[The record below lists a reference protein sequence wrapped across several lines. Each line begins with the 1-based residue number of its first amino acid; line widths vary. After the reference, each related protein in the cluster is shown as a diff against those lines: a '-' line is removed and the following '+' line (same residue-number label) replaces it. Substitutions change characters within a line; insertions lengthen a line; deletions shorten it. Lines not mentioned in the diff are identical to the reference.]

1 MSEISSLKEIPL
13 MDYWR
18 IVVRRRWV
26 VALFATLLAGTTTIN
41 TLRQPRE
48 YQASTVVH
56 IDMAP
61 PRVVDWDDAATV
73 QPRGLEYQ
81 AFYNTQYQIISSRGV
96 KANAITRLR
105 SKGYH
110 EWDSDKDPVAAF
122 TRNLV
127 ITPVKDTRLVS
138 IGYLHT
144 DPNKAAEIANTVAD
158 VYIDE
163 NINRK
168 LRTAQRAEAWLA
180 EQADEYVLRKKK
192 ADEDLLKYREDNE
205 LLAERWAQVLKNLT
219 SLNDQLT
226 AAHAERMAAENE
238 YKLVAELYRKGD
250 LDPLISYFS
259 TNTINSLKE
268 QYNAVD
274 RQYVALSARYL
285 PRYPTMLQ
293 LDEERQTLLKK
304 LKEELTRLVRGKE
317 AEFTLRKTKEDAVAA
332 EYAAGRTDAADVEK
346 RLVGAQTLQ
355 NESETIDR
363 IFKQLNKRQAE
374 TDLVSLLKNSNIE
387 IIDQAFPPV
396 SPSRPNVTLNV
407 VLGVVIGLVGG
418 VALAF
423 GLEYLDK
430 TFKSPDEVEQ
440 YLGVR
445 LLGVLPILQ
454 NEEESQ
460 KRDTFVFRNPN
471 STIAECVRSMR
482 TKLMIGNAD
491 LGLHTVLVTSASP
504 REGKSTVVVSLAITM
519 ALANQKTLIVDTDL
533 RRPRLHHVFG
543 VPLGKG
549 VTSILDGSSTY
560 EESILPTE
568 VPNLFFLPAGP
579 IPPNPAELMGGS
591 QMELLL
597 AELERRF
604 DFIVMDSP
612 PCIAVTDAV
621 VLGHKIDGVIFV
633 IKQESTTK
641 EAAREALRRLSDIRE
656 RLLGCVINQVDI
668 DRNTY
673 GYKYYYYYH
682 AYGEENT

>member
-26 VALFATLLAGTTTIN
+26 VVLFATLLAGTTTIN

-81 AFYNTQYQIISSRGV
+81 AFYNTQYQIINSRGV

-110 EWDSDKDPVAAF
+110 EWDSDKDPVASF
-122 TRNLV
+122 SRNLV
-127 ITPVKDTRLVS
+127 VTPVKDTRLVS
-138 IGYLHT
+138 IAYIHT
-144 DPNKAAEIANTVAD
+144 DPDKAAEIANTVAD

-180 EQADEYVLRKKK
+180 EQAGSYVVRKKK
-192 ADEDLLKYREDNE
+192 ADEDLLKYREDNQ
-205 LLAERWAQVLKNLT
+205 LLAERWSQVLKNLT

-226 AAHAERMAAENE
+226 VAHAERLAAENE
-238 YKLVAELYRKGD
+238 YKMVSELYRKGD

-317 AEFTLRKTKEDAVAA
+317 AEYTLRKNKEAAIEAEYEAGRADAA
-332 EYAAGRTDAADVEK
+332 EVEK

-407 VLGVVIGLVGG
+407 VLGLVLGLVGG
-418 VALAF
+418 IALAF

-440 YLGVR
+440 YLGVK

-454 NEEESQ
+454 NESGSET
-460 KRDTFVFRNPN
+460 RDTFVFRNPN

-482 TKLMIGNAD
+482 TKLMIGSAD
-491 LGLHTVLVTSASP
+491 MGLHTVLVTSASP

-519 ALANQKTLIVDTDL
+519 ALANQRTLIVDTDL

-549 VTSILDGSSTY
+549 VTSILDGTTTY
-560 EESILPTE
+560 EESILPTD

-579 IPPNPAELMGGS
+579 IPPNPAELMGGN
-591 QMELLL
+591 QMEQLL